1 MQGAVATSPRQMSEA
16 LTHPLESTTAYV
28 RTDSVA
34 RKGVRESMEEIR
46 REELE
51 QQTVELLPDR
61 EEMNWKRINVNAAVA
76 FAQQGAVA
84 QANQGIF
91 FNA

>member
-1 MQGAVATSPRQMSEA
+1 MQGTVATSPRQIFEA
-16 LTHPLESTTAYV
+16 LTHPLEATTAYV
-28 RTDSVA
+28 CTDSGA

-51 QQTVELLPDR
+51 EQTVELLPDR
-61 EEMNWKRINVNAAVA
+61 EEMHVRKINLNLAVA
-76 FAQQGAVA
+76 TAQQGAVA

-91 FNA
+91 INK

>member
-1 MQGAVATSPRQMSEA
+1 
-16 LTHPLESTTAYV
+16 
-28 RTDSVA
+28 
-34 RKGVRESMEEIR
+34 MEEIR

-61 EEMNWKRINVNAAVA
+61 EEMNWKKINLNLAVA
-76 FAQQGAVA
+76 SAQQGAVA

-91 FNA
+91 INK